1 MRRNRVF
8 AYALQET
15 WRSGTQETCIHGF
28 AIQHGLP
35 CPIKR
40 KQGRLSG
47 GVVIVL
53 SPEAHCTWKK
63 AGSLRW
69 EFGERIVAVRLGV
82 RDEKGKDVFIFLVS
96 AYAPVSNVKQ
106 SVRDKYHQE
115 LERCVAAAGK
125 EDVLLITKDANAL
138 IGVRTGDRD
147 SVLGPIGIQHWN
159 QSGVK
164 LNYFCS
170 VNGLV
175 ATTTFIQKNQHGTWV
190 NPRRRK
196 QHQLDHFFIDK
207 SSFARVRDTGRYGA
221 LALSSDHVPIR
232 LSLRITR
239 NLDKIR
245 V

>member
-28 AIQHGLP
+28 AIIQHGLP

-47 GVVIVL
+47 GVAIVL
-53 SPEAHCTWKK
+53 SPEAHRAWKK

-82 RDEKGKDVFIFLVS
+82 RDEKGKDVSIFFVS

-125 EDVLLITKDANAL
+125 EDILLIATDANASM
-138 IGVRTGDRD
+138 GVRTGERD
-147 SVLGPIGIQHWN
+147 SVLGPFGIQHRN
-159 QSGVK
+159 QSGV
-164 LNYFCS
+164 
-170 VNGLV
+170 
-175 ATTTFIQKNQHGTWV
+175 
-190 NPRRRK
+190 
-196 QHQLDHFFIDK
+196 
-207 SSFARVRDTGRYGA
+207 
-221 LALSSDHVPIR
+221 
-232 LSLRITR
+232 
-239 NLDKIR
+239 
-245 V
+245 